1 MKNKM
6 KKFLYI
12 IGVLIALTSCAR
24 PPKLAPEYS
33 YEGYS
38 KIVPAWLKPY
48 TIDGKTYFP
57 LPSAEGYE
65 EVCIAS
71 WYGPGFHQNQ
81 SSSGEIYDMHDF
93 TAAHKILPLGTYVL
107 VKNLENNKEVVVRI
121 NDRGPFVED
130 RCIDLSYAAAK
141 ELGIIGKGLAKV
153 KVIALSEGI
162 LTDGGIAYKNIPN
175 IRFREFYLQV
185 GAFKCYQNALKLKL
199 ELEKEFEKV
208 NIETFQKDN
217 TIFYRV
223 QVYLSNDLNSALKL
237 AEELKRGKFKSAFLV
252 VK

>member
-1 MKNKM
+1 M
-6 KKFLYI
+6 KKLLYCI
-12 IGVLIALTSCAR
+12 FVLIILTSCAR
-24 PPKLAPEYS
+24 PPKTAPEYG

-38 KIVPAWLKPY
+38 QKIPGWLKPY

-71 WYGPGFHQNQ
+71 WYGPGFHQNK

-107 VKNLENNKEVVVRI
+107 VKNLENGKQVVVRV

-141 ELGIIGKGLAKV
+141 ELEIIGKGLAKV
-153 KVIALSEGI
+153 KIIALSEGI
-162 LTDGGIAYKNIPN
+162 ITDEGIVYKNIPN

-185 GAFKCYQNALKLKL
+185 GAFKNYQNALRLKL
-199 ELEKEFEKV
+199 ELEKEFQKV
-208 NIETFQKDN
+208 NIEAFQKGD
-217 TIFYRV
+217 TLFYRV
-223 QVYLSNDLNSALKL
+223 QIYLNNDLYEALKL
-237 AEELKRGKFKSAFLV
+237 AEELKKGRFKSAFLV
-252 VK
+252 AK